1 MPTNFVQA
9 EMRFDERFLEQYLG
23 KKLISDPVVATVEL
37 VANAWDAGATSVDIR
52 WPTQPGDY
60 LIIEDDGSG
69 MTASEFQLIWGW
81 LGYNRSQ
88 RQEHFTMVGE
98 GAFARARPVY
108 GRNGM
113 GRFAAYCFGPK
124 YEVITSKEGTTNV
137 YQVSRDALKPVNIEQ
152 LDSFPSEQSGTIIRV
167 AVTSPINLQA
177 GTMRNELGMRFLT
190 DPAFQVKVDGV
201 PIEFEDIHA
210 DAFEK
215 FDVEV
220 PGIDEK
226 ITVLELD
233 SQKADR
239 TARQH
244 GVAWHVLGRL
254 VGECGWKD
262 PEQQRLIDGRRVE
275 AKRFTFIV
283 QADLLHTRGAI
294 EPDWSGFKEENQD
307 YQAINKAV
315 TKAITERLLNASKEK
330 RKETSLSIQRSF
342 SATLKNLPPLTR
354 EKWSQFVDEVQVA
367 CPRLTEGELKSVAG
381 VLANMESSRSQYQLL
396 HKLHDFTPEQIDDLH
411 KVLEEWTIDMA
422 KIVLDELQMRLQ
434 LVAELQGK
442 TANDG
447 TLEVQELQPL
457 FHKGLWIFGPEY
469 DTIEYTSNQGMT
481 TVIQELFG
489 AKNVKGS
496 LRRPDFA
503 ILPDSSVGLYDYPEY
518 SDDDTGEIGPARLVI
533 VELKAP
539 DVPVGDEEKAQAY
552 KYVRELASK
561 GLLTSRTKVMSF
573 VLGKKINPLDRHERT
588 EMDGRVKILPMDYGT
603 ILRRAK
609 SRLLGLFDRVKSAPF
624 LAGQNIDAF
633 LADPTPADELHFE
646 EQQEGDPAV
655 PASVA

>member
-1 MPTNFVQA
+1 MSQNLIQA

-37 VANAWDAGATSVDIR
+37 VANAWDAGAKSVDIR
-52 WPTQPGDY
+52 WPTQQGDT
-60 LIIEDDGSG
+60 LIIKDDGSG

-81 LGYNRSQ
+81 LGYNRLQ
-88 RQEHFTMVGE
+88 RQEHFTIVSEGE
-98 GAFARARPVY
+98 TSRARPVY

-124 YEVITSKEGTTNV
+124 YLVITAKEGTANV
-137 YQVSRDALKPVNIEQ
+137 YEVSRNSLKPVNIKHV
-152 LDSFPSEQSGTIIRV
+152 DSFPSDESGTTIRV
-167 AVTSPINLQA
+167 EATPLINLRA
-177 GTMRNELGMRFLT
+177 ETMRNELGIRFLT
-190 DPAFQVKVDGV
+190 DPAFQVKVDGI
-201 PIEFEDIHA
+201 PIEFEDIRE

-215 FDVEV
+215 FTVDVPEI
-220 PGIDEK
+220 GEK
-226 ITVLELD
+226 ITVLVLD
-233 SQKADR
+233 GQKADR

-254 VGECGWKD
+254 VGDCDWKD
-262 PEQQRLIDGRRVE
+262 PEQRRLIDGRRVE

-283 QADLLHTRGAI
+283 QADFLHSRNAV
-294 EPDWSGFKEENQD
+294 EPDWSGFKDDNQD
-307 YQAINKAV
+307 YQAANNSV
-315 TKAITERLLNASKEK
+315 TKSITERLLGASKEK
-330 RKETSLSIQRSF
+330 RKETNLNIQRSF
-342 SATLKNLPPLTR
+342 SATLKKLSPLTR

-367 CPRLTEGELKSVAG
+367 CPRLTESELKSVAG
-381 VLANMESSRSQYQLL
+381 VLANMESSRSQYELL

-434 LVAELQGK
+434 LVAELELK
-442 TANDG
+442 TESDN

-469 DTIEYTSNQGMT
+469 DTIEYTSNRSMT

-489 AKNVKGS
+489 AKEIKGS

-503 ILPDSSVGLYDYPEY
+503 ILPDSSVGLYDYPEFIE
-518 SDDDTGEIGPARLVI
+518 DDAGEIGPARLVI

-539 DVPVGDEEKAQAY
+539 VVFVGDEEKAQAF

-561 GLLTSRTKVMSF
+561 GLLTSRTKVMCF
-573 VLGKKINPLDRHERT
+573 VLGKKVNPLDRHERT
-588 EMDGRVKILPMDYGT
+588 EMDGRVKILPIDYGT
-603 ILRRAK
+603 VLRRAK
-609 SRLLGLFDRVKSAPF
+609 SRLLGLFDRIKSAPF
-624 LAGQNIDAF
+624 LAGRNIEAF
-633 LADPTPADELHFE
+633 LADPTPVDELNFE
-646 EQQEGDPAV
+646 EKPEDELKPETTPV
-655 PASVA
+655 